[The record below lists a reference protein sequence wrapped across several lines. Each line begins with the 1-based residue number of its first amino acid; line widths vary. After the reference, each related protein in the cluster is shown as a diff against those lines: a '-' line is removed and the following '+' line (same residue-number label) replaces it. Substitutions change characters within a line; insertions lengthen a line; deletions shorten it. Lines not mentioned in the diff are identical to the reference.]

1 MPGEQ
6 SRRGEGGFF
15 RTALAS
21 LAAVQPAV
29 QKALIKQI
37 NFLAHNLQH
46 PSLRAKK
53 YDEAEDVWQARVNDD
68 WRFYFTI
75 AGDTYTITNITAH
88 PK

>member
-1 MPGEQ
+1 MRVTLTE
-6 SRRGEGGFF
+6 R
-15 RTALAS
+15 ALAS
-21 LAAVQPAV
+21 LASAQPAV

-37 NFLAHNLQH
+37 NFLAHDLLH

-53 YDEAEDVWQARVNDD
+53 YDESEDLWQARVNDD

-75 AGDTYTITNITAH
+75 TGDTYTIINITAH